1 MKFYFV
7 FICVFFLSTDFS
19 INCFKPTDFCIKKSI
34 VQKCKAYECGS
45 KFCSINKKFCQNL
58 ILWDN
63 LVAMNHKE
71 PKLYKRFIYD
81 MNDCAKR
88 DLRNKWSREGKKEKA
103 Y

>member
-7 FICVFFLSTDFS
+7 FICVFFLNTDFS
-19 INCFKPTDFCIKKSI
+19 INCFKPTDFCKKEST

-45 KFCSINKKFCQNL
+45 KFCSINKQFCHHL

-63 LVAMNHKE
+63 LVASNHKE

-81 MNDCAKR
+81 INDCAKR
-88 DLRNKWSREGKKEKA
+88 DMRNNWSRG
-103 Y
+103 